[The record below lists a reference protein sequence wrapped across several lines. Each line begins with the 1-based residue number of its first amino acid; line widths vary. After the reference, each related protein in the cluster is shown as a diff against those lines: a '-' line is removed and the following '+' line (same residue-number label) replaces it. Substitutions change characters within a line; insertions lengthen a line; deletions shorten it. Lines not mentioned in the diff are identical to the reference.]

1 MKRFLGFPYPIEKT
15 SQGYFYSQSEIDQI
29 KSDMLI
35 LLLTN
40 PGERVMTPEYGTP
53 LKKLIF
59 EPNDQTLRNQARNMI
74 IQSLNRWEP
83 RVSIQQVEVL
93 TKVDENSLNSLDDK
107 TEKDGIL
114 FIRINFIDPKNIREV
129 QELVLELPLAGQT
142 L

>member
-40 PGERVMTPEYGTP
+40 PGERVMNPDYGTP

-59 EPNDQTLRNQARNMI
+59 EPNDQTVRNQVRNVI
-74 IQSLNRWEP
+74 IQSLNKWEP
-83 RVSIQQVEVL
+83 RVAIQQVEVL
-93 TKVDENSLNSLDDK
+93 TKADESSLNNLDDK
-107 TEKDGIL
+107 TEIGGML

-129 QELVLELPLAGQT
+129 QELVLEIPLAGQT
-142 L
+142 I